1 MFEYEAPYEH
11 GITARKTYITIPE
24 PENVLEVICGEE
36 AIITTWKD
44 LFDALATLL
53 SSNEVSTNG

>member
-1 MFEYEAPYEH
+1 MYEYEDPHEH

-44 LFDALATLL
+44 LFDALAALL
-53 SSNEVSTNG
+53 SSDEVSANG

>member
-1 MFEYEAPYEH
+1 MDEFVARYKN
-11 GITARKTYITIPE
+11 GLSARKTYITIPE

-44 LFDALATLL
+44 LFDALGSLL
-53 SSNEVSTNG
+53 SSDEVSANG